1 MSNIISIGISDFGL
15 EEYLK
20 TYPIKARIVADKAA
34 LKAAKEGRSL
44 LLVTSPVKS
53 GRYSKGWSVRN
64 KSTVAGGIEYVIHN
78 KNSPYSV
85 HLLEDG
91 HEMFI
96 NGKYTGKRVAGI
108 PHFEKAKEKAGDL
121 FEQYF
126 DEGLRSLD

>member
-1 MSNIISIGISDFGL
+1 MSNIITIGISDFGL

-34 LKAAKEGRSL
+34 LKAAKEGRGIL
-44 LLVTSPVKS
+44 IATSPRKY
-53 GRYSKGWSVRN
+53 GRYYKGWSVRN

-78 KNSPYSV
+78 KNSPHSV

-96 NGKYTGKRVAGI
+96 NGKNTGERVAGI

>member
-15 EEYLK
+15 QEYLE
-20 TYPIKARIVADKAA
+20 TYPLKVHIIADKAA
-34 LKAAKEGRSL
+34 YKAAKEGRAL

-53 GRYSKGWSVRN
+53 GRYARGWSVRN
-64 KSTVAGGIEYVIHN
+64 NTTVASGIEYVVHN

-96 NGKYTGKRVAGI
+96 RGVYTGKRVAGI

-126 DEGLRSLD
+126 DDGLRSLD

>member
-1 MSNIISIGISDFGL
+1 MSNIITIGISDFGL

-34 LKAAKEGRSL
+34 LKAAKEGRGIL
-44 LLVTSPVKS
+44 IATSPRKH
-53 GRYSKGWSVRN
+53 GRYYKGWSVRN

-78 KNSPYSV
+78 KNSPHSV

-96 NGKYTGKRVAGI
+96 NGKNTGERVAGI

>member
-1 MSNIISIGISDFGL
+1 MSNIISIGITDLGL
-15 EEYLK
+15 EKYLK
-20 TYPIKARIVADKAA
+20 TYPIKVRVIADKAA
-34 LKAAKEGRSL
+34 LKAAKEGRGIL
-44 LLVTSPVKS
+44 IATSPRKH
-53 GRYSKGWSVRN
+53 GRYYKGWSVRN

-78 KNSPYSV
+78 KNSPHSV

-96 NGKYTGKRVAGI
+96 NGKNTGERVAGV